1 MARDQRGELRNKL
14 PVQATLE
21 VRLEPVLERGETQL
35 LECRRVGCCEGSV
48 ESAERLAA
56 PERVRLAKERRA
68 MPRRGRRSRLG
79 QERAEPVEVELAGL
93 NAEHVAPPRGL
104 DRLAELLP
112 EPRYLRAHGRYSP
125 SRRDGP
131 QLVK

>member
-21 VRLEPVLERGETQL
+21 VRLEPVLARGEAQL

-48 ESAERLAA
+48 ERAERLAA

-68 MPRRGRRSRLG
+68 LPRRGRRSRLG
-79 QERAEPVEVELAGL
+79 HERAEPVEVELAGP
-93 NAEHVAPPRGL
+93 NAGHVGPPGGTPRG
-104 DRLAELLP
+104 A
-112 EPRYLRAHGRYSP
+112 
-125 SRRDGP
+125 
-131 QLVK
+131 